1 MVAERPTFAQPV
13 KTNSFLRGPEKCLPA
28 PPRETPLEEVVEEEG
43 EQQPPQPGFLTLVT
57 DAFASLTALLNS
69 RGDAEPAGTYDYP
82 IGEPGVPWG
91 RPERAAW
98 LAHVTSIPAPLK
110 RSYEREVRAQ
120 RGARIRRRN
129 GDRFQKSRHQPRARA
144 AWRTNPEKKRRS
156 LPKVTPP
163 TARPRSVAHESGEET
178 AIASKSHASNPPKR
192 RRERDTAFNTPTHGS
207 ACGAPWRRRTTRTR
221 CSPHSSHSSASST
234 WCSTARSST
243 WTQRA
248 TLSSPSRHAAG
259 TRASRACS

>member
-69 RGDAEPAGTYDYP
+69 RGDAEPAGTYDYL

-110 RSYEREVRAQ
+110 RSYEREVRARPRSVAHEYGEETAIASKSHATNRAPAQ

-129 GDRFQKSRHQPRARA
+129 GDRLQKPRLQP
-144 AWRTNPEKKRRS
+144 PETMERERYR
-156 LPKVTPP
+156 VQ
-163 TARPRSVAHESGEET
+163 H
-178 AIASKSHASNPPKR
+178 SNPR
-192 RRERDTAFNTPTHGS
+192 LGV
-207 ACGAPWRRRTTRTR
+207 RRTV
-221 CSPHSSHSSASST
+221 
-234 WCSTARSST
+234 
-243 WTQRA
+243 
-248 TLSSPSRHAAG
+248 AAPDHPNQVLAALEPLKREFDVVQYG
-259 TRASRACS
+259 ALE